1 MPVDRFQQT
10 LRRVVLIQ
18 VALIAVAAVI
28 SILEKGFEFTWAL
41 LYGGAVAIAGTLV
54 SAWRLRTATE
64 PSETGLDVAGVFQS
78 TILKYVLVVGLLA
91 VGLGV
96 LKLTPLAVV
105 IGVLLPQLGFLF
117 GRGYAPRRRG

>member
-18 VALIAVAAVI
+18 AGMIAIAAVI
-28 SILEKGFEFTWAL
+28 SILEKGSEFTWAL
-41 LYGGAVAIAGTLV
+41 LFGGAITIAGTLV
-54 SAWRLRTATE
+54 SAWRLRIATE
-64 PSETGLDVAGVFQS
+64 PSETGLDVTGVFQS

-105 IGVLLPQLGFLF
+105 IGFLVPQIGFLF